1 MAERYAHRAFEEK
14 WQKVWAEKK
23 AFEVRENAKAPP
35 YYVLEMFPYPS
46 GRLHMGHVRNYTI
59 GDVIARYKRAQGFNV
74 LHPMGW
80 DAFGLPAE
88 NAAMEKGAHPAKW
101 TYDNIAVMREQFK
114 TLGFAFDWTRE
125 LASCH
130 PGYYA
135 HEQKIFLDF
144 YKKGLIYRKESY
156 VNWDPVEHTVLAN
169 EQVVDG
175 KGWRSGAP
183 VERRK
188 LSQWYLKITAY
199 AEELLQGLDT
209 LKDWPERVLTM
220 QRNWIGKSFGAQFK
234 FKIKGRENQ
243 IEVYSTR
250 PDTLYGASFVGISP
264 NHPLAEFL
272 AQVNPTL
279 KAFIDECNHLGTSEE
294 AIEKAEKLG
303 FDTGL
308 VVEHPFDPSQ
318 ELPVYVANFILMDY
332 GTGAIFGCPA
342 HDQRDFEF
350 ATKYGLPILPV
361 VRPADIPPEAFHL
374 DGKAFTED
382 GILYNS
388 NFLTGLSKDEA
399 IQKAIQKLEEIG
411 VGFGTTTYRLRDWCI
426 SRQRYW
432 GCPIPMIHC
441 ERCGVLPVPEE
452 ELPVLLPE
460 DVSFEKAGNP
470 LEYHPTWK
478 DRPCP
483 VCGGKAR
490 KETDTLDTFMESSWY
505 FARFCAPR
513 DKKPLN
519 AEAASYWLPVD
530 QYIGGIEH
538 AVLHLLY
545 ARFFTRALK
554 ECGYVSIEEPF
565 KGLMAQGMVCHETFR
580 TEKGEWVMPS
590 EVIEENGKFFRVSDH
605 APVKKGRS
613 EKMSK
618 SKKNVVDPAD
628 IVRDFGADT
637 ARLFVISDSPPDRDF
652 EWTEAGIQGVWKFL
666 NRIWSLS
673 EAFLPYLGGV
683 DQKIPQNLSD
693 DDLKIRKIV
702 HAAMREV
709 SKEIEAFG
717 LNRYV
722 ARLRELVNAL
732 SDLSPQEVNS
742 AILREALETFLLLLS
757 PVMPHIAEEIW
768 SRLGR
773 QTLIAETAW
782 PQFDPSL
789 VQKETVTLA
798 IQVNGKLRATLD
810 VAVHMPE
817 DKVKEEALSQPNVTR
832 ALEGLTPRKVIVI
845 PNKVVNIVAN

>member
-1 MAERYAHRAFEEK
+1 MSERYAHRETEQK
-14 WQKVWAEKK
+14 WQKIWDEQKTFNVTETSDK
-23 AFEVRENAKAPP
+23 PP

-46 GRLHMGHVRNYTI
+46 GRIHMGHVRNYTI
-59 GDVIARYKRAQGFNV
+59 GDVIARYKRAQGYNV

-88 NAAMEKGAHPAKW
+88 NAAMEKGAHPAQW
-101 TYDNIAVMREQFK
+101 TYDNIAVMREQLK
-114 TLGFAFDWTRE
+114 SLGFAFDWSRE

-135 HEQKIFLDF
+135 HEQKIFLDLWKRGF
-144 YKKGLIYRKESY
+144 IYRKESY

-199 AEELLQGLDT
+199 AEALLQGLDT
-209 LKDWPERVLTM
+209 LKDWPERVITM
-220 QRNWIGKSFGAQFK
+220 QRNWIGKSFGAQFT
-234 FKIKGRENQ
+234 FKIKGRNEK

-250 PDTLYGASFVGISP
+250 PDTLFGASFVGLSP
-264 NHPLAEFL
+264 NHPLAESL
-272 AQVNPTL
+272 AQTNQEL
-279 KAFIDECNHLGTSEE
+279 KSFIEACNHLGTSEE

-303 FDTGL
+303 FDTDL
-308 VVEHPFDPSQ
+308 TVEHPFDSSR
-318 ELPVYVANFILMDY
+318 ELPVYVANFILMEY

-350 ATKYGLPILPV
+350 ATKYRLPILPV
-361 VRPADIPPEAFHL
+361 VLPKGEDAKTYPLQDKAYTD
-374 DGKAFTED
+374 DGTLF
-382 GILYNS
+382 NS
-388 NFLTGLSKDEA
+388 DFLNGLSIEAGIHQA
-399 IQKAIQKLEEIG
+399 IQKIEELGI
-411 VGFGTTTYRLRDWCI
+411 GFGTTQYRLRDWCI

-441 ERCGVLPVPEE
+441 ASCGIVPVPEE
-452 ELPVLLPE
+452 ELPALLPE
-460 DVSFEKAGNP
+460 DVSFEKPGNP
-470 LEYHPTWK
+470 LEHHPSWK
-478 DRPCP
+478 HRSCP
-483 VCGGKAR
+483 SCGEPAR
-490 KETDTLDTFMESSWY
+490 RETDTLDTFLESSWY

-513 DKKPLN
+513 HDKPLSP
-519 AEAASYWLPVD
+519 EATAYWLPVD

-554 ECGYVSIEEPF
+554 ECGYLTIEEPF

-580 TEKGEWVMPS
+580 TEKGEWVTPS
-590 EVIEENGKFFRVSDH
+590 EIVEEGKQYYRSSDG
-605 APVKKGRS
+605 APLRKGRS

-618 SKKNVVDPAD
+618 SKKNVVDPAE
-628 IVRDFGADT
+628 IVRDYGADT

-673 EAFLPYLGGV
+673 QAFFPHLGEK
-683 DQKIPQNLSD
+683 DQKIPQDLSEG
-693 DDLKIRKIV
+693 DLKIRKIV
-702 HAAMREV
+702 HTAIKDV
-709 SKEIEAFG
+709 SKEIESFG

-722 ARLRELVNAL
+722 ARLRELANAL
-732 SDLSPQEVNS
+732 SELTPSQVNR
-742 AILREALETFLLLLS
+742 AVLREALETFVRLIS
-757 PVMPHIAEEIW
+757 PAMPHIAEEIW
-768 SRLGR
+768 SGVGYK
-773 QTLIAETAW
+773 TSVIDAPW
-782 PQFDPSL
+782 PEFDSAL
-789 VQKETVTLA
+789 VQKDAVTLA

-810 VAVHMPE
+810 ASLNMPE
-817 DKVKEEALSQPNVTR
+817 DKIKEEALALPNVAR
-832 ALEGLTPRKVIVI
+832 ALDGLMLRKVIVV
-845 PNKVVNIVAN
+845 PNKVVNIVAT